1 MKQQFKFLLALAVIF
16 LLGARASAADIA
28 RAEILSSTC
37 FGCHGSNGVS
47 VSDGMPSIAGLDK
60 RYFMRVM
67 RRFQNGERASTI
79 MGRLAKGYER
89 AQLRMMATYYAEQP
103 WVSASADVSPVKVAK
118 GQKLHEELCETCHE
132 QQGRFQDKEVPRLAG
147 QWPKYLY
154 VQLLDYRDRP
164 SQMPQPAKMERR
176 VKDLTDDE
184 LDALSHFYA
193 SQL

>member
-1 MKQQFKFLLALAVIF
+1 MKQQFKFLLTLAVIF
-16 LLGARASAADIA
+16 LLGTRASAADIA

-118 GQKLHEELCETCHE
+118 GQTLHVMSN
-132 QQGRFQDKEVPRLAG
+132 RAVIRIKRSQDWLDSGQNISMCSYSTIGTAPRRCPNP
-147 QWPKYLY
+147 PKWNGG
-154 VQLLDYRDRP
+154 
-164 SQMPQPAKMERR
+164 SK
-176 VKDLTDDE
+176 T
-184 LDALSHFYA
+184 
-193 SQL
+193 